1 VRIRGLRL
9 EAGTQR
15 PSGGVIGASLQQM
28 CGYSQMKRL
37 SRWLQNLVMRPKKRI
52 VRRRRRDRV
61 LGAVVV
67 QAYRRTPGGNH
78 KRSHFANEAVEVP
91 AYEDRALR
99 GERAPHRFRWRGRWY
114 RVVDVAALWHDGR
127 KPKQQGRFY
136 ANVVAL
142 PGGVFQLYFE
152 QGKRK
157 DKGRWLMY
165 RKVELRSA

>member
-1 VRIRGLRL
+1 MKQLNKWLRNL
-9 EAGTQR
+9 
-15 PSGGVIGASLQQM
+15 VIGP
-28 CGYSQMKRL
+28 KR
-37 SRWLQNLVMRPKKRI
+37 QVVKR
-52 VRRRRRDRV
+52 RRRRRDRTAGKV
-61 LGAVVV
+61 AIW
-67 QAYRRTPGGNH
+67 AYRHVLSGNH

-114 RVVDVAALWHDGR
+114 QVVDVAALWYDGR
-127 KPKQQGRFY
+127 KPDRKQQGRFY
-136 ANVVAL
+136 ANVVTL
-142 PGGVFQLYFE
+142 PVGVFQLYFE

>member
-1 VRIRGLRL
+1 MRLLGTWLRKLMIR
-9 EAGTQR
+9 
-15 PSGGVIGASLQQM
+15 P
-28 CGYSQMKRL
+28 
-37 SRWLQNLVMRPKKRI
+37 PKRI
-52 VRRRRRDRV
+52 VSRKRRRRDRV
-61 LGAVVV
+61 LARVVV
-67 QAYRRTPGGNH
+67 GAYQRSFGGHH

-114 RVVDVAALWHDGR
+114 RVIDVAALWHDGR
-127 KPKQQGRFY
+127 KPNRNQQRRFY
-136 ANVVAL
+136 ANVVTL

-165 RKVELRSA
+165 RKVKLQNA